1 MKRLLSALLDLIY
14 PPKCPF
20 CRSVLDRAAEGVC
33 PLCEDKLPH
42 TGMNRARRLE
52 NGMLVLSPLRY
63 EGAVRS
69 AVHRYKFGGLSVYAA
84 AFGKRMAHCLKA
96 ERDPAPFL
104 ITWVP
109 LSKKRLRQ
117 RGYDQARLLAESMAA
132 ELGLEKPQP
141 LLRKIRHT
149 RAQSSLTEQK
159 ERQDNVKGVYE
170 VIDPARIKGAHIL
183 LVDDVVTTGST
194 LMSCAAVLR
203 RAGAAEVSAITLARS
218 AKE

>member
-1 MKRLLSALLDLIY
+1 MTY
-14 PPKCPF
+14 
-20 CRSVLDRAAEGVC
+20 
-33 PLCEDKLPH
+33 
-42 TGMNRARRLE
+42 
-52 NGMLVLSPLRY
+52 Y
-63 EGAVRS
+63 E
-69 AVHRYKFGGLSVYAA
+69 
-84 AFGKRMAHCLKA
+84 
-96 ERDPAPFL
+96 
-104 ITWVP
+104 IT
-109 LSKKRLRQ
+109 R
-117 RGYDQARLLAESMAA
+117 
-132 ELGLEKPQP
+132 

-194 LMSCAAVLR
+194 LMSCAAMLR